1 MTTQSVV
8 IPVDSIA
15 ANPSKDEYFIVAVFM
30 RNKNMDEP
38 HIRKLMEVYKCSYE
52 DAAARQLTAE
62 LQDAY
67 DNGAIDGHFQC
78 QSVIIDQKVTP
89 VDLGGSQL
97 TLFD

>member
-15 ANPSKDEYFIVAVFM
+15 ANPSNDEYFVVAVFM
-30 RNKNMDEP
+30 RNKSMDEP
-38 HIRKLMEVYKCSYE
+38 LLRNLMNVHQCSYE
-52 DAAARQLTAE
+52 DAASRQLTIE

-67 DNGAIDGHFQC
+67 DNGALDGHFQC

-89 VDLGGSQL
+89 VDLEGQL
-97 TLFD
+97 TLFS